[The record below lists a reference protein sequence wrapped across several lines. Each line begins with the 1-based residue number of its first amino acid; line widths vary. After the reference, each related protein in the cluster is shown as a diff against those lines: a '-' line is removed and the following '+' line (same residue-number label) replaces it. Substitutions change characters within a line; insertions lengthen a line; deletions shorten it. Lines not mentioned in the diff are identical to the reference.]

1 MKRTI
6 PFIMALLV
14 WGTDIASAIGDFE
27 IKPLT
32 LTTASSLEDQVTFW
46 LDASTGTI
54 AAFSVNVPPLA
65 MTTAL

>member
-32 LTTASSLEDQVTFW
+32 LTTAELKPEPVFTD
-46 LDASTGTI
+46 LDYDFG
-54 AAFSVNVPPLA
+54 
-65 MTTAL
+65 